1 MGKKIIDC
9 EFEKEACLKAVSDLQ
24 VEAQETANLT
34 GVDTEIEYQL
44 KVKTHAGQV
53 QFYKVENATPVR
65 IAENE
70 CGVIKAIATVEELT
84 TEDETLEDLTVVFEE
99 EAVEVVV
106 EEVETNTEPEIEAV
120 SAFEEE
126 TQTNTKVQ
134 HLEAEVDR
142 LNAENAELREEVES
156 LQTAN
161 DKVLLEYANG
171 SKKLF
176 KKLDDLNSEAKNY
189 R

>member
-65 IAENE
+65 ITENE

-106 EEVETNTEPEIEAV
+106 EEVETNTEPV
-120 SAFEEE
+120 SAFEVE
-126 TQTNTKVQ
+126 TETNTQVK

-171 SKKLF
+171 AKKLF